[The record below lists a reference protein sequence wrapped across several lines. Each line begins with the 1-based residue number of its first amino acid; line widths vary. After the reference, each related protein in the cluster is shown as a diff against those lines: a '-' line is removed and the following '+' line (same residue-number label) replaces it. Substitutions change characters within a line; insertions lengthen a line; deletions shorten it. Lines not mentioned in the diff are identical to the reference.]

1 MSKKKGEIT
10 PILPKPSSRD
20 FVDRTNHI
28 PVAIIAD
35 SPEFIPQYKTR
46 GAACC
51 DLYANFELDPRGER
65 KLTLAPG
72 YTALVDCGFS
82 MALPMGFEAQIRA
95 RSGLASKGIIVTNA
109 AEEQEG
115 GTIDDDY
122 RLRLKVILSNVG
134 RSLVTFEHL
143 DRIAQMSIRP
153 VWYFDF
159 ETVDE
164 LPPGHDR
171 VGGFGSTG
179 DK

>member
-10 PILPKPSSRD
+10 PILPKPLTRD

-28 PVAIIAD
+28 PVAIMAD
-35 SPEFIPQYKTR
+35 APEFIPQYKTS

-51 DLYANFELDPRGER
+51 DLYANLEPDGRGDKR
-65 KLTLAPG
+65 LTLAPG

-82 MALPMGFEAQIRA
+82 MALPKGFEAQIRS
-95 RSGLASKGIIVTNA
+95 RSGVSTKGIIVTNA
-109 AEEQEG
+109 AEEEEG

-122 RLRLKVILSNVG
+122 RLRIKVILTNVS
-134 RSLVTFEHL
+134 RSLVTFEHM
-143 DRIAQMSIRP
+143 DRIAQMSLRP

-159 ETVDE
+159 ESVDE
-164 LPPGHDR
+164 LPEGEDR

-179 DK
+179 VR